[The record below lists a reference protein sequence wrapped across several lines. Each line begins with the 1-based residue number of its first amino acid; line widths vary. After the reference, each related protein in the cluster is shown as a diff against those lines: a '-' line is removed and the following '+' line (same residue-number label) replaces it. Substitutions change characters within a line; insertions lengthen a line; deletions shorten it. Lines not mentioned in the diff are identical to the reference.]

1 VDKRLN
7 IEGSPASKM
16 VQLIRKH
23 GYNRGIGL
31 ELGTIT
37 APPPSISVKL
47 SDGIELDADDV
58 VLTQTA
64 YDAGLAVGDSVVI
77 LSDEDALIY
86 YVLDKAVM

>member
-1 VDKRLN
+1 MDKRLQ
-7 IEGSPASKM
+7 IEGGGASKL

-47 SDGIELDADDV
+47 NDGIELDSDDV